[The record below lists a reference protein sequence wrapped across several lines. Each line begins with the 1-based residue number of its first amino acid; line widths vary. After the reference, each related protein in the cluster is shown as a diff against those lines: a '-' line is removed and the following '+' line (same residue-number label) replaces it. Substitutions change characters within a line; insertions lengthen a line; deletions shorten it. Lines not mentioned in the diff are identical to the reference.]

1 MSHINQDNLYIEKEN
16 WKQQADLYFKKV
28 INQDI
33 NKSDTD
39 NRARKSVK
47 TENI

>member
-1 MSHINQDNLYIEKEN
+1 MSHINQDNLHIEKEN
-16 WKQQADLYFKKV
+16 WNQQADLYFKKV

>member
-1 MSHINQDNLYIEKEN
+1 MSHINQDNLHIEKEN

-39 NRARKSVK
+39 NRAWKSVK

>member
-1 MSHINQDNLYIEKEN
+1 MSHINKDNLHIEKEN
-16 WKQQADLYFKKV
+16 WKQQADVYLKKV

-33 NKSDTD
+33 NESDTV
-39 NRARKSVK
+39 NRAWKSVK